1 MKGRWITRHS
11 PRPQLAPPARD
22 SLWRDRRFVRF
33 WCGQS
38 VSQFGDRI
46 SELALPLMAVGALHA
61 SANQVALLTALVW
74 TPNLLGLFLGAWVDH
89 RPAKR
94 RLMLLADVFRAAVLL
109 SLPIAYALD
118 AVTLGQLYTVA
129 LLTGTAAVVFNTAYS
144 SFFAHLVPPESYV
157 EANSKLSA
165 SRSVSY
171 IAGPAVGGGLV
182 QALTAPVAV
191 IADALSF
198 VASAIL
204 VGRTRID
211 EPSVP
216 TTSTGPSLLRRAREG
231 LTFVIHEP
239 VMRAGLLCAT
249 TLNFFTFLAGTGL
262 LVLFADRVLQLSPG
276 AIGLAFGVGAT
287 GGLLG
292 AVVAPA
298 IGRRIGIGRSIVV
311 GAVLF
316 PASFALIAVATGPVW
331 ARLGVLGAA
340 EFLAAFGVMFFDVNL
355 NSLQTSVVPD
365 GLRSRV
371 AGAYSTVN
379 YGVRPLGALIG
390 GELATLAGLRATL
403 MVVAV
408 GGTMSVLWLLAS
420 PIPGIRV
427 LGRAPAD
434 GRAVAHSD

>member
-1 MKGRWITRHS
+1 MKGRRT
-11 PRPQLAPPARD
+11 PRPAPD
-22 SLWRDRRFVRF
+22 SLWRDRRFLRF

-46 SELALPLMAVGALHA
+46 SELALPLIAVGALHA
-61 SANQVALLTALVW
+61 SANQVAWLTALVW

-89 RPAKR
+89 RPGKR
-94 RLMLLADVFRAAVLL
+94 QLMLLADLFRAAVLL
-109 SLPIAYALD
+109 TLPLAYALGT
-118 AVTLGQLYTVA
+118 VTLGQLYAVA
-129 LLTGTAAVVFNTAYS
+129 LLTGSAAVVFNTAYS
-144 SFFAHLVPPESYV
+144 SFFAHLVPPTSYV

-165 SRSVSY
+165 SRSASF
-171 IAGPAVGGGLV
+171 IAGPAIGGGLV
-182 QALTAPVAV
+182 QALSAPVAV
-191 IADALSF
+191 LADALSF
-198 VASAIL
+198 VVSAVL

-211 EPSVP
+211 EPA
-216 TTSTGPSLLRRAREG
+216 TTGAAGPSSSRPSLLRRAREG
-231 LTFVIHEP
+231 LAFVVREP

-276 AIGLAFGVGAT
+276 AIGLAFGLGAT

-292 AVVAPA
+292 AVAAPA
-298 IGRRIGIGRSIVV
+298 IARRIGVGRSIAV

-316 PASFALIAVATGPVW
+316 PAPYLLTAAATGPTW
-331 ARLGVLGAA
+331 ARLGTLGAA
-340 EFLAAFGVMFFDVNL
+340 EFLSAIGVMLFDVNL
-355 NSLQTSVVPD
+355 NSLQASVVPD

-390 GELATLAGLRATL
+390 GELATLAGLRVTL
-403 MVVAV
+403 TVAAV
-408 GGTMSVLWLLAS
+408 GGAMSALWLVAS

-427 LGRAPAD
+427 LKP
-434 GRAVAHSD
+434 VSDRS

>member
-1 MKGRWITRHS
+1 
-11 PRPQLAPPARD
+11 
-22 SLWRDRRFVRF
+22 
-33 WCGQS
+33 
-38 VSQFGDRI
+38 
-46 SELALPLMAVGALHA
+46 MAVGALHA

-89 RPAKR
+89 RPDKR
-94 RLMLLADVFRAAVLL
+94 RLMLLADVIRAAVLL

-118 AVTLGQLYTVA
+118 TVTLGQLYTVA
-129 LLTGTAAVVFNTAYS
+129 VLTGTAAVVFNTAYS
-144 SFFAHLVPPESYV
+144 SFFAHLVPAESYV

-165 SRSVSY
+165 SRSVSF

-204 VGRTRID
+204 VGRTRVD
-211 EPSVP
+211 EPPVP
-216 TTSTGPSLLRRAREG
+216 TASSGPSLLRRAREG

-249 TLNFFTFLAGTGL
+249 TVNFFTFLSGTGL

-292 AVVAPA
+292 AVASPA
-298 IGRRIGIGRSIVV
+298 IARRIGIGRSIVV

-316 PASFALIAVATGPVW
+316 PAPFALIAAATGPTW
-331 ARLGVLGAA
+331 ARLGTLGAA
-340 EFLAAFGVMFFDVNL
+340 EFLSAFGVMLLDVNL

-390 GELATLAGLRATL
+390 GELATLTGLRVTL
-403 MVVAV
+403 TVAAV
-408 GGTMSVLWLLAS
+408 GGAMSALWLLAS
-420 PIPGIRV
+420 PIPGIRE
-427 LGRAPAD
+427 LGHAPAES
-434 GRAVAHSD
+434 RQE

>member
-1 MKGRWITRHS
+1 MKGGRVL
-11 PRPQLAPPARD
+11 RPGPD

-74 TPNLLGLFLGAWVDH
+74 TPNLLGLFLGAWVDR
-89 RPAKR
+89 RPGKR
-94 RLMLLADVFRAAVLL
+94 QLMLLADLFRAAVLL
-109 SLPIAYALD
+109 TLPIAYAFD
-118 AVTLGQLYTVA
+118 TVTLGQLYTVA

-165 SRSVSY
+165 SRSVSF

-204 VGRTRID
+204 VGRTRVD
-211 EPSVP
+211 EPVP
-216 TTSTGPSLLRRAREG
+216 VPVPVPGQVPVPVATTSAGPSLLRRAREG

-239 VMRAGLLCAT
+239 VMRAGLLCT
-249 TLNFFTFLAGTGL
+249 TTVNFFTFLSGTGL

-276 AIGLAFGVGAT
+276 AIGLAFGLGAT

-292 AVVAPA
+292 AVASPA
-298 IGRRIGIGRSIVV
+298 IARRIGIGRSIVV
-311 GAVLF
+311 GAVVF
-316 PASFALIAVATGPVW
+316 PAPYALIAAATGPSW
-331 ARLGVLGAA
+331 ARLGTLGAA
-340 EFLAAFGVMFFDVNL
+340 EFLSAFGVMLLDVNL

-379 YGVRPLGALIG
+379 YGIRPLGALVG
-390 GELATLAGLRATL
+390 GGLATLAGLRVML
-403 MVVAV
+403 MVAAV
-408 GGTMSVLWLLAS
+408 GGALSAVWLLAS

-427 LGRAPAD
+427 LKPA
-434 GRAVAHSD
+434 SDRS

>member
-1 MKGRWITRHS
+1 
-11 PRPQLAPPARD
+11 
-22 SLWRDRRFVRF
+22 
-33 WCGQS
+33 
-38 VSQFGDRI
+38 
-46 SELALPLMAVGALHA
+46 MAVGALHA

-94 RLMLLADVFRAAVLL
+94 RLMVLADLIRAAVLL
-109 SLPIAYALD
+109 SLPIAYALGT
-118 AVTLGQLYTVA
+118 VTLGQLYVVA
-129 LLTGTAAVVFNTAYS
+129 ALTGTAAVVFNTAYS

-165 SRSVSY
+165 SRSVSF
-171 IAGPAVGGGLV
+171 IAGPAIGGGLV

-191 IADALSF
+191 VADALSF

-204 VGRTRID
+204 VGRTRVE
-211 EPSVP
+211 EPVPVP
-216 TTSTGPSLLRRAREG
+216 TVSAGPSLLRRAWEG

-249 TLNFFTFLAGTGL
+249 TVNFFTFLAGTGL

-276 AIGLAFGVGAT
+276 VIGLAFGVGAT

-292 AVVAPA
+292 AVVSPA
-298 IGRRIGIGRSIVV
+298 IARRIGIGRSIVA

-316 PASFALIAVATGPVW
+316 PAPYALAAAATGPTW
-331 ARLGVLGAA
+331 ARLGFLAAA
-340 EFLAAFGVMFFDVNL
+340 EFLSAFGVMLFDVNL

-390 GELATLAGLRATL
+390 GELATLAGLRVTL
-403 MVVAV
+403 TVVAV
-408 GGTMSVLWLLAS
+408 GGAMSALWLVAS

-427 LGRAPAD
+427 LKPA
-434 GRAVAHSD
+434 SDRS

>member
-1 MKGRWITRHS
+1 MKGRWTTRPTRT
-11 PRPQLAPPARD
+11 PRPASASASG

-94 RLMLLADVFRAAVLL
+94 RLMLLADVIRAAVLL

-118 AVTLGQLYTVA
+118 TVTLSQLYTVA
-129 LLTGTAAVVFNTAYS
+129 VLTGTAAVVFNTAYS

-165 SRSVSY
+165 SRSVSF
-171 IAGPAVGGGLV
+171 IAGPAIGGGLV

-204 VGRTRID
+204 VGRTRVD
-211 EPSVP
+211 EPPVP

-249 TLNFFTFLAGTGL
+249 TVNFFTFLSGTGL

-276 AIGLAFGVGAT
+276 AIGLAFGAGAT

-292 AVVAPA
+292 AVASPA
-298 IGRRIGIGRSIVV
+298 IARRIGIGRSIVA

-316 PASFALIAVATGPVW
+316 PAPFALIAAATGPTW
-331 ARLGVLGAA
+331 ARLGTLGAA
-340 EFLAAFGVMFFDVNL
+340 EFLSAFGVMLLDVNL

-390 GELATLAGLRATL
+390 GELATLAGLRVTL
-403 MVVAV
+403 TVAAV
-408 GGTMSVLWLLAS
+408 GGAMSALWLVAS
-420 PIPGIRV
+420 PIPGIRA
-427 LGRAPAD
+427 LKPE
-434 GRAVAHSD
+434 SDRP

>member
-1 MKGRWITRHS
+1 MKGG
-11 PRPQLAPPARD
+11 

-94 RLMLLADVFRAAVLL
+94 RLMLLADVIRAAVLL

-118 AVTLGQLYTVA
+118 TVTLGQLYTVA
-129 LLTGTAAVVFNTAYS
+129 VLTGTAAVVFNTAYS
-144 SFFAHLVPPESYV
+144 SFFAHLVPAESYV

-165 SRSVSY
+165 SRSVSF

-204 VGRTRID
+204 VGRTRVD
-211 EPSVP
+211 EPPVP
-216 TTSTGPSLLRRAREG
+216 TASSGPSLLRRAREG

-249 TLNFFTFLAGTGL
+249 TVNFFTFLSGTGL

-292 AVVAPA
+292 AVASPA
-298 IGRRIGIGRSIVV
+298 IARRIGIGRSIVV

-316 PASFALIAVATGPVW
+316 PAPFALIAAATGPTW
-331 ARLGVLGAA
+331 ASLGTLGAA
-340 EFLAAFGVMFFDVNL
+340 EFLSAFGVMLLDVNL
-355 NSLQTSVVPD
+355 NSLQASVVPD

-390 GELATLAGLRATL
+390 GELATLTGLRVTL
-403 MVVAV
+403 TVAAV
-408 GGTMSVLWLLAS
+408 GGAMSALWLLAS
-420 PIPGIRV
+420 PIPGIRE
-427 LGRAPAD
+427 LGHAPVES
-434 GRAVAHSD
+434 RQE

>member
-1 MKGRWITRHS
+1 MKVRRPLRS
-11 PRPQLAPPARD
+11 PLLPRPAPD

-46 SELALPLMAVGALHA
+46 TELALPLLAVGVLHG

-89 RPAKR
+89 RPGKR
-94 RLMLLADVFRAAVLL
+94 QLMLLADLFRAAVLL
-109 SLPIAYALD
+109 TLPVAYALGT
-118 AVTLGQLYTVA
+118 VTLGQLYAVA

-165 SRSVSY
+165 SRSVSF

-191 IADALSF
+191 LADALSF

-204 VGRTRID
+204 VGRTRVD
-211 EPSVP
+211 EPVRTVSA
-216 TTSTGPSLLRRAREG
+216 GPSLLRRAKEG
-231 LTFVIHEP
+231 LAFVLHEP

-249 TLNFFTFLAGTGL
+249 TLNFFSFLASTGL

-276 AIGLAFGVGAT
+276 AIGLAFGIGAG

-292 AVVAPA
+292 AVASPA
-298 IGRRIGIGRSIVV
+298 IARRIGIGRSIVA
-311 GAVLF
+311 GAVLY
-316 PASFALIAVATGPVW
+316 PAPIALIAAATGPTW
-331 ARLGVLGAA
+331 TRLGTLGAA
-340 EFLAAFGVMFFDVNL
+340 EFLSAFGVMLLDVNL

-371 AGAYSTVN
+371 AGAYNTVN

-390 GELATLAGLRATL
+390 GELATLMGLRVTL
-403 MVVAV
+403 VVAAV
-408 GGTMSVLWLLAS
+408 GGAMSAVWLVAS
-420 PIPGIRV
+420 PIPGIRE
-427 LGRAPAD
+427 LGRAPAES
-434 GRAVAHSD
+434 RQE

>member
-1 MKGRWITRHS
+1 MSGRRITR
-11 PRPQLAPPARD
+11 PAPD
-22 SLWRDRRFVRF
+22 SLWRDGRFVRF

-61 SANQVALLTALVW
+61 SANQVAWLTALAW

-89 RPAKR
+89 RPGKR
-94 RLMLLADVFRAAVLL
+94 QLMLLADLFRAAVLL
-109 SLPIAYALD
+109 TLPIAYALGT
-118 AVTLGQLYTVA
+118 VTLGQLYTVA

-144 SFFAHLVPPESYV
+144 SFFAHLVPPTAYV
-157 EANSKLSA
+157 AANSRLSA
-165 SRSVSY
+165 SRSASFV
-171 IAGPAVGGGLV
+171 AGPAIGGVLV

-191 IADALSF
+191 LADALSF
-198 VASAIL
+198 VVSALLI
-204 VGRTRID
+204 GRTRVD
-211 EPSVP
+211 EP
-216 TTSTGPSLLRRAREG
+216 TNTEAAGPSLLRRAKEG
-231 LTFVIHEP
+231 LAFVLDDP

-249 TLNFFTFLAGTGL
+249 TLNFFTFLSGTGL

-292 AVVAPA
+292 AVASPA
-298 IGRRIGIGRSIVV
+298 IARRIGIGRSIVV

-316 PASFALIAVATGPVW
+316 PAPFALVAVATGPTW
-331 ARLGVLGAA
+331 ARLGTLGAA
-340 EFLAAFGVMFFDVNL
+340 EFLSAFGVMLFDVNL

-390 GELATLAGLRATL
+390 GELATLAGLRVTL
-403 MVVAV
+403 TVAAV
-408 GGTMSVLWLLAS
+408 GGAMSALWLAAS

-427 LGRAPAD
+427 LKPA
-434 GRAVAHSD
+434 SDRS

>member
-1 MKGRWITRHS
+1 M
-11 PRPQLAPPARD
+11 PE

-33 WCGQS
+33 WCGHS

-94 RLMLLADVFRAAVLL
+94 RLMLLADAIRAAVLL

-118 AVTLGQLYTVA
+118 TVTLGQLYTVA
-129 LLTGTAAVVFNTAYS
+129 VLTGTAAVVFNTAYS

-165 SRSVSY
+165 SRSVSF
-171 IAGPAVGGGLV
+171 IAGPAVGGALV

-198 VASAIL
+198 VTSAIL
-204 VGRTRID
+204 VGRTRVD
-211 EPSVP
+211 EPAVP
-216 TTSTGPSLLRRAREG
+216 TAPSGPSLLRRAREG

-249 TLNFFTFLAGTGL
+249 TVNFFTFLSGTGL
-262 LVLFADRVLQLSPG
+262 LVLFADRVLQLPPG

-292 AVVAPA
+292 AVASPA
-298 IGRRIGIGRSIVV
+298 IARRIGIGRGIVA

-316 PASFALIAVATGPVW
+316 PAPFALIAAATGPAW
-331 ARLGVLGAA
+331 ARLGTLGAA
-340 EFLAAFGVMFFDVNL
+340 EFLSAFGVMLFDVNL
-355 NSLQTSVVPD
+355 NSLQASVVPD

-390 GELATLAGLRATL
+390 GELATLAGLRVTL
-403 MVVAV
+403 TVAAI
-408 GGTMSVLWLLAS
+408 GGAMSALWLLAS
-420 PIPGIRV
+420 PIPGIRE
-427 LGRAPAD
+427 LGRAPMES
-434 GRAVAHSD
+434 RRE

>member
-1 MKGRWITRHS
+1 MKVRRPLPS
-11 PRPQLAPPARD
+11 PRLPRPTSD

-33 WCGQS
+33 WSGQS

-46 SELALPLMAVGALHA
+46 TELALPLLAVGRLHG

-89 RPAKR
+89 RPGKR
-94 RLMLLADVFRAAVLL
+94 QLMLLADLFRAAVLL
-109 SLPIAYALD
+109 TLPIAYALD
-118 AVTLGQLYTVA
+118 TVTLGQLYAVA

-165 SRSVSY
+165 SRSVSF

-191 IADALSF
+191 LADALSF

-204 VGRTRID
+204 VGRTRVD
-211 EPSVP
+211 EPVHAESA
-216 TTSTGPSLLRRAREG
+216 GPSLLRRAKEG
-231 LTFVIHEP
+231 LTFVLHEP

-262 LVLFADRVLQLSPG
+262 LVLFADRALHLSPG
-276 AIGLAFGVGAT
+276 AIGSAFGIGAT

-292 AVVAPA
+292 AVASPA
-298 IGRRIGIGRSIVV
+298 IARRIGIGRSIVV
-311 GAVLF
+311 GAVLC
-316 PASFALIAVATGPVW
+316 PAPIALIAAATGPTW
-331 ARLGVLGAA
+331 TRLGTLGAA
-340 EFLAAFGVMFFDVNL
+340 EFLSAIGVMLLDVNL
-355 NSLQTSVVPD
+355 NSLQTSLVPD

-390 GELATLAGLRATL
+390 GELATLTSLRVTL
-403 MVVAV
+403 VVAAV
-408 GGTMSVLWLLAS
+408 GGAMSAVWLVAS

-427 LGRAPAD
+427 LKPA
-434 GRAVAHSD
+434 SDRP

>member
-1 MKGRWITRHS
+1 
-11 PRPQLAPPARD
+11 
-22 SLWRDRRFVRF
+22 
-33 WCGQS
+33 
-38 VSQFGDRI
+38 
-46 SELALPLMAVGALHA
+46 MAVGALHA

-292 AVVAPA
+292 AVVSPA

-403 MVVAV
+403 MVAAV

-420 PIPGIRV
+420 PIPGIRE
-427 LGRAPAD
+427 LGRS
-434 GRAVAHSD
+434 GRS

>member
-1 MKGRWITRHS
+1 MKGRWT
-11 PRPQLAPPARD
+11 PRPASGR
-22 SLWRDRRFVRF
+22 LWRDRRFVRF

-46 SELALPLMAVGALHA
+46 TELALPLIAVGALHA

-89 RPAKR
+89 RPGKR
-94 RLMLLADVFRAAVLL
+94 RLMLLADLFRAAVLL
-109 SLPIAYALD
+109 TLPIAYVLD
-118 AVTLGQLYTVA
+118 TVTLGQLYTVA

-165 SRSVSY
+165 SRSVSF

-182 QALTAPVAV
+182 QVLTAPVAV

-204 VGRTRID
+204 VGRTRVD
-211 EPSVP
+211 EPAP
-216 TTSTGPSLLRRAREG
+216 TVSTGPSLLRRAREG
-231 LTFVIHEP
+231 LAFMIHEP

-249 TLNFFTFLAGTGL
+249 TLNFFTFLTGTGL

-292 AVVAPA
+292 AVASPGIA
-298 IGRRIGIGRSIVV
+298 RRIGVGRSIVI

-316 PASFALIAVATGPVW
+316 PAPFALVAAATGPSW
-331 ARLGVLGAA
+331 ARLGTLSAA
-340 EFLAAFGVMFFDVNL
+340 EFLSAFGVMLFDVNL
-355 NSLQTSVVPD
+355 NSLQASVVPD

-379 YGVRPLGALIG
+379 YGVRPLGALAG
-390 GELATLAGLRATL
+390 GGLATLVGLRATL
-403 MVVAV
+403 VVAAV
-408 GGTMSVLWLLAS
+408 GGALCVLWLRAS
-420 PIPGIRV
+420 PIPGTRT
-427 LGRAPAD
+427 LGQAPVAD
-434 GRAVAHSD
+434 AGLSQSPPTEA

>member
-1 MKGRWITRHS
+1 
-11 PRPQLAPPARD
+11 
-22 SLWRDRRFVRF
+22 
-33 WCGQS
+33 
-38 VSQFGDRI
+38 
-46 SELALPLMAVGALHA
+46 MAVGALHA

-89 RPAKR
+89 RPGKR
-94 RLMLLADVFRAAVLL
+94 QLMLLADLFRAAVLL
-109 SLPIAYALD
+109 TLPIAYALD
-118 AVTLGQLYTVA
+118 TITLGQLYTVA

-157 EANSKLSA
+157 DANSKLSA

-191 IADALSF
+191 VADALSF

-211 EPSVP
+211 EPSISAM
-216 TTSTGPSLLRRAREG
+216 STGPSLLRRAREG

-249 TLNFFTFLAGTGL
+249 TLNFFTFLSGTGL

-292 AVVAPA
+292 AVVSPA

-403 MVVAV
+403 VVAAV

-427 LGRAPAD
+427 LKPA
-434 GRAVAHSD
+434 SDRS

>member
-1 MKGRWITRHS
+1 MKGGRVL
-11 PRPQLAPPARD
+11 RPGPD

-74 TPNLLGLFLGAWVDH
+74 TPNLLGLFLGAWVDR
-89 RPAKR
+89 RPGKR
-94 RLMLLADVFRAAVLL
+94 QLMLLADLFRAAVLL
-109 SLPIAYALD
+109 TLPIAYAFD
-118 AVTLGQLYTVA
+118 TVTLGQLYTVA

-165 SRSVSY
+165 SRSVSF

-204 VGRTRID
+204 VGRTRVD
-211 EPSVP
+211 EPVP
-216 TTSTGPSLLRRAREG
+216 VPVPGQVPVATASAGPSLLRRAREG

-239 VMRAGLLCAT
+239 VMRAGLLCT
-249 TLNFFTFLAGTGL
+249 TTVNFFTFLAGTGL

-276 AIGLAFGVGAT
+276 AIGLAFGLGAT

-292 AVVAPA
+292 AVASPA
-298 IGRRIGIGRSIVV
+298 IARRIGIGRSIVV
-311 GAVLF
+311 GAVVF
-316 PASFALIAVATGPVW
+316 PAPYALIAAATGPSW
-331 ARLGVLGAA
+331 ARLGTLGAA
-340 EFLAAFGVMFFDVNL
+340 EFLSAFGVMLLDVNL

-379 YGVRPLGALIG
+379 YGIRPLGALVG
-390 GELATLAGLRATL
+390 GELATLAGLRVML
-403 MVVAV
+403 MVAAV
-408 GGTMSVLWLLAS
+408 GGALSAVWLLAS

-427 LGRAPAD
+427 LKPA
-434 GRAVAHSD
+434 SDRS

>member
-1 MKGRWITRHS
+1 MKGRWTTR
-11 PRPQLAPPARD
+11 PTPG

-38 VSQFGDRI
+38 VSQFGDRV
-46 SELALPLMAVGALHA
+46 SELALPLIAVGALHA
-61 SANQVALLTALVW
+61 SANEVALLTALVW

-89 RPAKR
+89 RPGKR
-94 RLMLLADVFRAAVLL
+94 RLMLLADLFRAAVLL
-109 SLPIAYALD
+109 TLPITYALD
-118 AVTLGQLYTVA
+118 TVTLGQLYTVA

-144 SFFAHLVPPESYV
+144 SFFAHLVPPTSYV
-157 EANSKLSA
+157 DANSKLSA
-165 SRSVSY
+165 SRSASF
-171 IAGPAVGGGLV
+171 IAGPAIGGVLV

-204 VGRTRID
+204 VGGTRVD
-211 EPSVP
+211 EPANSEA
-216 TTSTGPSLLRRAREG
+216 TGPSLLRRAREG
-231 LTFVIHEP
+231 LAFVIHDP

-249 TLNFFTFLAGTGL
+249 TVNFCTFLSGTGL

-292 AVVAPA
+292 AVTAPA
-298 IGRRIGIGRSIVV
+298 IARRIGVGHSIAV

-316 PASFALIAVATGPVW
+316 PAPLALVAAATGPTW
-331 ARLGVLGAA
+331 ARLGFLGAA
-340 EFLAAFGVMFFDVNL
+340 EFLSAFGVMLFDVNL
-355 NSLQTSVVPD
+355 NSLQASVVPD

-390 GELATLAGLRATL
+390 GELATLAGLRVTL
-403 MVVAV
+403 MVAAV
-408 GGTMSVLWLLAS
+408 GGAMSVLWVVGS
-420 PIPGIRV
+420 PIPEVRR
-427 LGRAPAD
+427 LGQPSGAD
-434 GRAVAHSD
+434 

>member
-1 MKGRWITRHS
+1 
-11 PRPQLAPPARD
+11 
-22 SLWRDRRFVRF
+22 
-33 WCGQS
+33 
-38 VSQFGDRI
+38 
-46 SELALPLMAVGALHA
+46 MAVGALHA

-94 RLMLLADVFRAAVLL
+94 RLMLLADVIRAAVLL

-118 AVTLGQLYTVA
+118 TVTLGQLYTVA
-129 LLTGTAAVVFNTAYS
+129 VLTGTAAVVFNTAYS
-144 SFFAHLVPPESYV
+144 SFFAHLVPPASYV

-165 SRSVSY
+165 SRSVSF
-171 IAGPAVGGGLV
+171 IAGPAVGGVLV

-204 VGRTRID
+204 VGRTRVD
-211 EPSVP
+211 EPAVP
-216 TTSTGPSLLRRAREG
+216 AASSGPSLLRRAREG

-249 TLNFFTFLAGTGL
+249 TVNFFTFLSGTGL

-292 AVVAPA
+292 AVASPA
-298 IGRRIGIGRSIVV
+298 IARRLGIGRSIVA

-316 PASFALIAVATGPVW
+316 PAPFALIAAATGPAW
-331 ARLGVLGAA
+331 ARLGTLGTA
-340 EFLAAFGVMFFDVNL
+340 EFLSAFGVMLFDVNL

-390 GELATLAGLRATL
+390 GELATLAGLRVTL
-403 MVVAV
+403 IVAAV
-408 GGTMSVLWLLAS
+408 GGAMSALWLLAS
-420 PIPGIRV
+420 PIPGVRE
-427 LGRAPAD
+427 LGRAP
-434 GRAVAHSD
+434 VASRQE

>member
-1 MKGRWITRHS
+1 
-11 PRPQLAPPARD
+11 
-22 SLWRDRRFVRF
+22 
-33 WCGQS
+33 
-38 VSQFGDRI
+38 
-46 SELALPLMAVGALHA
+46 MAVGALHA

-89 RPAKR
+89 RPGKR
-94 RLMLLADVFRAAVLL
+94 QLMLLADLFRAAVLL
-109 SLPIAYALD
+109 TLPIAYALD
-118 AVTLGQLYTVA
+118 TITLGQLYTVA

-165 SRSVSY
+165 SRSVSF

-182 QALTAPVAV
+182 QVLTAPVAV
-191 IADALSF
+191 VADALSF

-211 EPSVP
+211 EPSISA
-216 TTSTGPSLLRRAREG
+216 TSTGPSLLRRAREG

-249 TLNFFTFLAGTGL
+249 TLNFFTFLSGTGL

-292 AVVAPA
+292 AVVSPA

-403 MVVAV
+403 VVAAV

-427 LGRAPAD
+427 LKPA
-434 GRAVAHSD
+434 SDRS

>member
-11 PRPQLAPPARD
+11 PRPQLSPPARD

-118 AVTLGQLYTVA
+118 TVTLGQLYTVA

-165 SRSVSY
+165 SRSVSF

-204 VGRTRID
+204 VGGTRID
-211 EPSVP
+211 EPPVSKAP
-216 TTSTGPSLLRRAREG
+216 SGPSLLRRAREG

-298 IGRRIGIGRSIVV
+298 IGRRIGVGRSIVV

-340 EFLAAFGVMFFDVNL
+340 EFLAAFGVMLFDVNL

-420 PIPGIRV
+420 PIPGIRE
-427 LGRAPAD
+427 LGRTPVES
-434 GRAVAHSD
+434 RQE